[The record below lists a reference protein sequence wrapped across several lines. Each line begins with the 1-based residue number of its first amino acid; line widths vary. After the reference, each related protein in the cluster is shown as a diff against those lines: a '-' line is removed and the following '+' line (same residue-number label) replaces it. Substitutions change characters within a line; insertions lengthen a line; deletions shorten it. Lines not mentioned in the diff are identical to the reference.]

1 MSLRLR
7 VLGLFL
13 LVAVVTAA
21 GTGVLTFYQAGRQ
34 VSHTV
39 RVGQQQVARI
49 AGALRE
55 YGQVHGTWYGVDG
68 QVRRLS
74 KDTGQRIR
82 LTDQSGRVIADSD
95 LLAGRAARP
104 TAGTPSLVDARPT
117 LPSMLG
123 LPDAGTA
130 VRSAEKRLG
139 VYRFGYAYAACLT
152 RAGIPVTVRHA
163 DSGAGS
169 FPEYLVGG
177 RDLLVSMCDRSTPE
191 TAYDRDIARLD
202 GCVPDGGGARKVT
215 RAVDAC
221 LRTRFAQ
228 QAAGF
233 APTSLELYVGA
244 RNQEPASLP
253 VLPVLGAAGAVAL
266 LAAAVALVLSRRVL
280 RPVRQLTAAAGRVA
294 ADGTVAERV
303 PVLGSDELAT
313 LARSFN
319 RMADSL
325 DVARDRQRRQ
335 IADVAHELRTPLA
348 NLRGY
353 LEALADGVIAPTPEL
368 FDSLHEEA
376 LLQQRLVDDLHELA
390 LAEAGALTYHRV
402 RTDVAE
408 LVEACA
414 VAHRPAAVAAGVR
427 LTAAMAGP
435 AYATVDPDRL
445 RQVVANLVTNAL
457 RATPSGGRVVL
468 AVRVAAG
475 RVAVDVTDTGHGI
488 AADELSRV
496 FDRFW
501 RADSARTRGGSGL
514 GLAVARQ
521 LVADHGG
528 TLTATSTPGAGSTF
542 TITLPADQPE

>member
-39 RVGQQQVARI
+39 RVGQQQVVRI
-49 AGALRE
+49 ADALQE

-68 QVRRLS
+68 RVRGLS
-74 KDTGQRIR
+74 RETGQRVR

-95 LLAGRAARP
+95 LLAGHPARP

-117 LPSMLG
+117 LPSTLG
-123 LPDAGTA
+123 SPDAEAAAGAAT
-130 VRSAEKRLG
+130 KRLA
-139 VYRFGYAYAACLT
+139 VYRYWYGYAACLT
-152 RAGIPVTVRHA
+152 RAGVTVTVRHA
-163 DSGAGS
+163 GSGAS
-169 FPEYLVGG
+169 LPAYQVGAP
-177 RDLLVSMCDRSTPE
+177 DSLAASCDRSTPP
-191 TAYDRDIARLD
+191 TAYRRDAARLD
-202 GCVPDGGGARKVT
+202 GCVPAGGGARKVT
-215 RAVDAC
+215 RAVDTC
-221 LRTRFAQ
+221 LRARFAQ
-228 QAAGF
+228 RAASF
-233 APTSLELYVGA
+233 APESLELFVGA
-244 RNQEPASLP
+244 QDQEPASLP

-294 ADGTVAERV
+294 ADGTVTERV
-303 PVLGSDELAT
+303 PVLGSDELAA

-325 DVARDRQRRQ
+325 DEARDRQRRQ

-390 LAEAGALTYHRV
+390 LAEAGAMTYHRV
-402 RTDVAE
+402 RTDVTE

-414 VAHRPAAVAAGVR
+414 VAHRPAAVAAGIQ
-427 LTAAMAGP
+427 LSAAAGGP

-457 RATPSGGRVVL
+457 RATPAGGRVVL
-468 AVRVAAG
+468 AVRACAG
-475 RVAVDVTDTGHGI
+475 RVVVDVTDTGRGI
-488 AADELSRV
+488 AADELPHV

-501 RADSARTRGGSGL
+501 RADGARTRGGSGL

-542 TITLPADQPE
+542 TITLPADQPV